1 VHQSPNTL
9 GIHHERA
16 PLEFLGD
23 HPIAIG
29 RELFRDAHDRCSH
42 PIVDLLDRVVV
53 EAAAIDPQ
61 QLTEKIDVVFGAEQ
75 LNELAFGLEG

>member
-9 GIHHERA
+9 GVHWERA
-16 PLEFLGD
+16 SLEFLGD

-29 RELFRDAHDRCSH
+29 RELFRDAHDRRAH
-42 PIVDLLDRVVV
+42 TIVDLLDRVVV

-61 QLTEKIDVVFGAEQ
+61 QFTEKMDVVLAAE
-75 LNELAFGLEG
+75 LFDELTFRFEG